1 MLSSFASAG
10 SAGSTALSTDSD
22 SRGGWGAACATGL
35 HARCWLPFAAA
46 FPETA
51 VVASQIPP
59 WLGRVLA
66 RDFFRVHLAY
76 FLVATL
82 VGGAIVTRL
91 EALPF
96 LDAWVLTSGAMT
108 GASLVPFDVAR
119 LHTGSQVVCWF
130 LMTFGGLTFTSL
142 WVIGYRVYTFRSRLS
157 KSLRRCAKLAQ
168 ELRRANKARL
178 PRAGMEAR
186 PERPVAG
193 VGSVAS
199 ARAVLE
205 AIDAEDTLLSEL
217 TAQDEGL
224 MAVAVLTAAYTLFWH
239 IITPCAL
246 YSSLHR
252 AHLAGRDPLLW
263 EQLGARGINLGW
275 LCLFMSTS
283 AFNNVGLSIL
293 SNSTAEFADNTPA
306 LLTLCAAILAGNTAW
321 PPALRFM
328 LRCVAALG
336 ARAPWL
342 VRPSWRRGCRYA
354 LHDPQRVYHLLF
366 PARETWALF
375 TALMATNLVQL
386 AVVLGSSASS
396 SALRPPGSPVSH
408 AGYSAFFV
416 VVNTRSAGFTSFDL
430 NALAPVCLVVFA
442 LAMWW
447 SPFPLVAVWSHARAP
462 QGTLTQ
468 FIAPD
473 PHALRPPG
481 AAPLPRA
488 ASKRYT
494 LDFPVLRQFTKM
506 YLLRHGVWICLA
518 FIAIAAADGILLVP
532 STPGG
537 APPTSLF
544 AFMFEVL
551 SAYGCNGMSLGW
563 PGESFTYSL
572 CAKFTAFSK
581 LVIIF
586 MMHLGRHRSMP
597 RKVDPPLAA
606 RVARAEALVEAAKAE
621 LAALSGGAHSSGGS
635 FLGSFFGLGSFPGS
649 VEVGTLRAAISLIRG
664 HSASNLASV
673 SELAAL
679 AEGGEEE
686 GAGGS
691 VSGKADVVTL
701 SIGDDTA
708 EPPAET
714 ELVPIGGMG

>member
-1 MLSSFASAG
+1 
-10 SAGSTALSTDSD
+10 
-22 SRGGWGAACATGL
+22 
-35 HARCWLPFAAA
+35 
-46 FPETA
+46 
-51 VVASQIPP
+51 
-59 WLGRVLA
+59 
-66 RDFFRVHLAY
+66 
-76 FLVATL
+76 
-82 VGGAIVTRL
+82 
-91 EALPF
+91 
-96 LDAWVLTSGAMT
+96 MT

-119 LHTGSQVVCWF
+119 LHTGSQIVCWF
-130 LMTFGGLTFTSL
+130 LMTFGGLTFTGL
-142 WVIGYRVYTFRSRLS
+142 WVISYRVYTFRSRLS
-157 KSLRRCAKLAQ
+157 KSLRRCAKLSQ
-168 ELRRANKARL
+168 ELRRASKARL
-178 PRAGMEAR
+178 PRAGGEAR
-186 PERPVAG
+186 PERPLVG

-199 ARAVLE
+199 ARCVLE
-205 AIDAEDTLLSEL
+205 AIDAEDTLLPEL

-224 MAVAVLTAAYTLFWH
+224 MAVAVITAAYTLFWH
-239 IITPCAL
+239 VITPCAL
-246 YSSLHR
+246 YSSLVR
-252 AHLAGRDPLLW
+252 ARAAGRDPLLW
-263 EQLGARGINLGW
+263 SELGARDINLGW
-275 LCLFMSTS
+275 MCMFMSTS

-293 SNSTAEFADNTPA
+293 SNSAAEFGDNAPA

-328 LRCVAALG
+328 LRCSAALG

-366 PARETWALF
+366 PARETWALV
-375 TALMATNLVQL
+375 TALVATNLVQL
-386 AVVLGSSASS
+386 AIVLGSSATTP
-396 SALRPPGSPVSH
+396 ALRPPGSPVSH

-481 AAPLPRA
+481 AAPLPRQG
-488 ASKRYT
+488 SHRY

-506 YLLRHGVWICLA
+506 YLLRHGVWICVA
-518 FIAIAAADGILLVP
+518 FIIIAAADGRLLVP
-532 STPGG
+532 DTPGG

-563 PGESFTYSL
+563 PGESFTFSL

-606 RVARAEALVEAAKAE
+606 RVARAEELVAAARAE
-621 LAALSGGAHSSGGS
+621 LAALSGGAHSSGSS

-649 VEVGTLRAAISLIRG
+649 VEVSTLRAAINLVRG
-664 HSASNLASV
+664 HSATNLASV
-673 SELAAL
+673 AELAGL
-679 AEGGEEE
+679 AEGAEEE
-686 GAGGS
+686 STGGS
-691 VSGKADVVTL
+691 RSGKQLVDVVTL
-701 SIGDDTA
+701 SIADDT
-708 EPPAET
+708 PPATEPLPDT
-714 ELVPIGGMG
+714 ELVPIGGLG